1 MDLGH
6 DNLVKRQLYRE
17 VSETMP
23 IEALEDRYGHLF
35 PSEDS
40 AIVRSACRDVQTFAG
55 HASLQVTI
63 WREPCLFSR
72 CSTCSRRR
80 ERFANKGP
88 SPMCHPCDMDA
99 PAQDDT
105 RREGLDFIGIR

>member
-55 HASLQVTI
+55 HASLPSHDLARALLI
-63 WREPCLFSR
+63 LPLFDLLPTAGTLCEQRPLSHV
-72 CSTCSRRR
+72 
-80 ERFANKGP
+80 P
-88 SPMCHPCDMDA
+88 SM
-99 PAQDDT
+99 
-105 RREGLDFIGIR
+105 